1 MCKIGI
7 MLGTAG
13 ENLSSAILF
22 MNSDKSEK
30 NIRKKVDKTR
40 EKCLS
45 HGIILGHDVVICKGP
60 DRDVDR
66 DAVNLLISFLMTGQ
80 YDMVAV
86 DKLTDLTEDVSDMG
100 RRHRLLM
107 KIRRGDILYAD
118 LGGQYQGS
126 MQGGMRPVVVVSD
139 NMANKH
145 STVIT
150 VVPLSTKIFKKKN
163 LPTHVFVSAYRAEGL
178 EQHSIALCEQVTAL
192 DYGRII
198 ENMGKVDEETL
209 ARITEA
215 VQVQVGVYDKYNG

>member
-1 MCKIGI
+1 
-7 MLGTAG
+7 
-13 ENLSSAILF
+13 
-22 MNSDKSEK
+22 
-30 NIRKKVDKTR
+30 
-40 EKCLS
+40 
-45 HGIILGHDVVICKGP
+45 
-60 DRDVDR
+60 
-66 DAVNLLISFLMTGQ
+66 
-80 YDMVAV
+80 
-86 DKLTDLTEDVSDMG
+86 
-100 RRHRLLM
+100 M

-126 MQGGMRPVVVVSD
+126 MQGGMRPVVVVSN

-150 VVPLSTKIFKKKN
+150 VV

>member
-22 MNSDKSEK
+22 MNSNKSEK

-126 MQGGMRPVVVVSD
+126 MQGGMRPVVVVSN

-163 LPTHVFVSAYRAEGL
+163 LPTHVLVWAYRAEGL